1 MQGPTEHTQVTDPLT
16 DTEAALLAQ
25 LALLHPRPVCVWRL
39 LMRGAPAFGLPAKE
53 VAMAGAWLQLRGLI
67 RVYRHRYYRLT
78 CQGAARSGEA
88 IARFNPVH

>member
-25 LALLHPRPVCVWRL
+25 LALLHPRPVCVLRL
-39 LMRGAPAFGLPAKE
+39 LMRGAPAFGLPARS
-53 VAMAGAWLQLRGLI
+53 VATAAIYLQSRRLI
-67 RVYRHRYYRLT
+67 RVYRHRYLALT
-78 CQGAARSGEA
+78 CHGAARSGEA